1 MNHKGGTLTV
11 DSGLAPFHQEPP
23 WVTYSHTF
31 SSLLKVTSTFFLL
44 SKEVHHL
51 GYISEEMGVRTKVK
65 VLVAQSCLCCSNF
78 ATP

>member
-51 GYISEEMGVRTKVK
+51 GYISDEMGVRTKVK